1 MNEMNE
7 EVLERTYKS
16 YFPVFEVHPN
26 LIYLDHAATSQKPL
40 SVIES
45 IRHQMISENGSPN
58 RGAHKLS
65 VKATEIYDG
74 GRRKVIDFIGGI
86 DPREIVFT
94 KNATESLNLIAYS
107 YGMSFLKKDD
117 EIAILI
123 SAHHSNIVPWQ
134 VVAQKTGAKLVYLLV
149 DREGKLPESELN
161 KINEHTKI
169 VTFPWISNGIGT
181 RVAPKKLIK
190 RAHEMG
196 AIAIVDA
203 AQVAGHERI
212 NIIELDADFLVFSG
226 HKMFGPQG
234 IGVLY
239 GKYELLEKMPPFL
252 TGGDMI
258 EYVTCFETTYEEV
271 PKRFEAGTQ
280 NVSGVKGLVA
290 AIDFIEGIGI
300 HSIQVYEHKLTR
312 YMMERLKELP
322 FITLYGPKAL
332 EDRGALVVFNVENVH
347 PHDVAS
353 ILDDHGIAIRAGH
366 HCTQPLMQHLGL
378 TATCRASYSIYNS
391 EHDVDQLVKALYK
404 VRKVFGYDD

>member
-1 MNEMNE
+1 MNED
-7 EVLERTYKS
+7 VLEGTYKS
-16 YFPVFEVHPN
+16 YFPVFEAHPD

-40 SVIES
+40 SVIEA
-45 IRHQMISENGSPN
+45 IKDQMTFENGSPN

-65 VKATEIYDG
+65 VKATEIYDN
-74 GRRKVIDFIGGI
+74 GRRKVIDFIGGM

-107 YGMSFLKKDD
+107 YGMNFLKHED

-123 SAHHSNIVPWQ
+123 SSHHSNIVPWQ
-134 VVAQKTGAKLVYLLV
+134 MVAQKTGAKLVYLMV
-149 DREGKLPESELN
+149 DSEGKMPASELD
-161 KINEHTKI
+161 KINERTKI

-181 RVAPKKLIK
+181 RIEPKRLIEK
-190 RAHEMG
+190 AHEMG
-196 AIAIVDA
+196 AVAIIDA

-212 NIIELDADFLVFSG
+212 DIAELDADFLVFSG

-290 AIDFIEGIGI
+290 AIDFIEAIGM
-300 HSIQVYEHKLTR
+300 HSIQNHERKLTQ
-312 YMMERLKELP
+312 YIVEQLKKLP
-322 FITLYGPKAL
+322 FITIYGAETL
-332 EDRGALVVFNVENVH
+332 ADRGGLVVFNVTGVH

-353 ILDDHGIAIRAGH
+353 ILDDYGIAIRAGH
-366 HCTQPLMQHLGL
+366 HCTQPLMQHLEL
-378 TATCRASYSIYNS
+378 TATCRASYSLYNS
-391 EHDVDQLVKALYK
+391 EQDVDRLIKALFK

>member
-1 MNEMNE
+1 MNEDTIE
-7 EVLERTYKS
+7 HAYRS
-16 YFPVFEVHPN
+16 HFPVFEAHPD
-26 LIYLDHAATSQKPL
+26 LVYLDHAATSQKPS
-40 SVIES
+40 SVIEA
-45 IRHQMISENGSPN
+45 IRQQMTSENGSPN

-65 VKATEIYDG
+65 VTATQIYDG
-74 GRRKVIDFIGGI
+74 GRQRVTDFIGGT

-94 KNATESLNLIAYS
+94 KNATESLNLVAYS
-107 YGMSFLKKDD
+107 YGMTFLKADD

-134 VVAQKTGAKLVYLLV
+134 IVSQKTGAKLVYLLV
-149 DREGKLPESELN
+149 DQEGKLPEAELE
-161 KINEHTKI
+161 KINKRTKI

-181 RVAPKKLIK
+181 RIAPKKLIEK
-190 RAHEMG
+190 AHEMG

-203 AQVAGHERI
+203 AQVAGHERV
-212 NIIELDADFLVFSG
+212 NVIELDVDFLVFSG

-239 GKYELLEKMPPFL
+239 GKYELLKEMPPFL

-290 AIDFIEGIGI
+290 AIDFIESIGI
-300 HSIQVYEHKLTR
+300 DAIQNHEHKLTQ
-312 YMMERLKELP
+312 YMINRLKELS
-322 FITLYGPKAL
+322 FITLYGPEKL
-332 EDRGALVVFNVENVH
+332 EDRGALVVFNVANVH

-353 ILDDHGIAIRAGH
+353 ILDDYGIAIRAGH

-391 EHDVDQLVKALYK
+391 ESDVDQLIKALYK
-404 VRKVFGYDD
+404 VRKVFGYDN

>member
-1 MNEMNE
+1 MNEDT
-7 EVLERTYKS
+7 LEHAYKS
-16 YFPVFEVHPN
+16 CFPVFEAHPD
-26 LIYLDHAATSQKPL
+26 LVYLDHAATSQKPS
-40 SVIES
+40 SVIEA
-45 IRHQMISENGSPN
+45 IRQQMTSENGSPN
-58 RGAHKLS
+58 RGAHKLG
-65 VKATEIYDG
+65 VTATQIYDG
-74 GRRKVIDFIGGI
+74 GRQRVIDFIGGN

-94 KNATESLNLIAYS
+94 KNATESLNLVAYS
-107 YGMSFLKKDD
+107 YGMAFLKADD

-134 VVAQKTGAKLVYLLV
+134 IVAQKTSAKLVYLLV
-149 DREGKLPESELN
+149 DHEGKLPESELE
-161 KINEHTKI
+161 KINKRTKI

-181 RVAPKKLIK
+181 RIDPKKLIEK
-190 RAHEMG
+190 AHEMG

-203 AQVAGHERI
+203 AQVAGHERV
-212 NIIELDADFLVFSG
+212 NVTELDVDFLVFSG

-239 GKYELLEKMPPFL
+239 GKYELLKEMPPFL

-280 NVSGVKGLVA
+280 NVSGVKGLIA
-290 AIDFIEGIGI
+290 AIDFIESIGI
-300 HSIQVYEHKLTR
+300 DSIQNHERKLTQ
-312 YMMERLKELP
+312 YMIKQLKALP
-322 FITLYGPKAL
+322 FITLYGPEKL

-353 ILDDHGIAIRAGH
+353 ILDDYGIAIRAGH
-366 HCTQPLMQHLGL
+366 HCTQPLMQHLEL

-391 EHDVDQLVKALYK
+391 ESDVDQLIKALYK
-404 VRKVFGYDD
+404 VRTVFGYDN